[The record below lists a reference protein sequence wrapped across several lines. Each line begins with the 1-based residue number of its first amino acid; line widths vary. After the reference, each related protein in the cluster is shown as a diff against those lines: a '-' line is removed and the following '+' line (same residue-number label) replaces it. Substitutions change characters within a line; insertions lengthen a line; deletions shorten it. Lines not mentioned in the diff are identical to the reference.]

1 MIQISKRASEKF
13 KESQQDSQEKLFR
26 VIISGIG

>member
-1 MIQISKRASEKF
+1 MIQISKRASAKF
-13 KESQQDSQEKLFR
+13 KESRQDSQGKLFR

>member
-1 MIQISKRASEKF
+1 MIQISKRANEKF
-13 KESQQDSQEKLFR
+13 QASRQDSQGKLFR

>member
-1 MIQISKRASEKF
+1 MIQILKRASEKF
-13 KESQQDSQEKLFR
+13 KESQQGNQGKLFR